1 MDGSVGGS
9 PWSVELGQPPYI
21 SHGPTPQRLDHTRVS
36 RGALL
41 SLPIRMA
48 DLLLL
53 LLLLRLPTRPNEL
66 IDLDALTLSIRL
78 R

>member
-9 PWSVELGQPPYI
+9 PWSVVEWGQPPYI

-41 SLPIRMA
+41 LLRIRLA
-48 DLLLL
+48 DLLL

-66 IDLDALTLSIRL
+66 IDLDALTLSICL